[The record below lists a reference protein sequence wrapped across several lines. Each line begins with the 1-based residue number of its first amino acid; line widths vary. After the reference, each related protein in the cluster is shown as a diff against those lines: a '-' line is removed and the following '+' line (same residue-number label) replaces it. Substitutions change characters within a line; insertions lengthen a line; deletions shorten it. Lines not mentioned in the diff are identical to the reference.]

1 MAKKA
6 RKKTAYEAAR
16 KPAATRKN
24 IRKVAKKATRKPA
37 RKATT
42 PAKLRKCYYLTTA
55 AAKRIERAAKRQGKS
70 LSEIVED
77 LTNNLK

>member
-1 MAKKA
+1 MRTDMTTK
-6 RKKTAYEAAR
+6 
-16 KPAATRKN
+16 TRKATKK
-24 IRKVAKKATRKPA
+24 IARKVAKKTTRKPA

-77 LTNNLK
+77 LTNSLK